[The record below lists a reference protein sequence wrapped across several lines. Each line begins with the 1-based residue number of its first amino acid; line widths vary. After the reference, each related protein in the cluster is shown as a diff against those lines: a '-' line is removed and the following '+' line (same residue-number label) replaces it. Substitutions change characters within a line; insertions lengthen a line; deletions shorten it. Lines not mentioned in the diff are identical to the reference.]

1 MTERS
6 MELLVPLLTF
16 VVGLGIGG
24 WLGWLFAGKLTSQQ
38 KNFFDTSLSDM
49 KSIFQGAARDA
60 LKDNKEGFL
69 EAAETKLTPLNKALE
84 DLKKKTGELETTRAT
99 DYGQLSKQIENMLSE
114 AQRMQASSEK
124 MQNLL
129 KGSSQA
135 RGNWGEFYL
144 EQIVGFAGMKEHV
157 NFQVQKTLS
166 DGSRPDMVILL
177 PGGAGIPV
185 DSKCPFTSYAE
196 AKEATDPEN
205 EKELLKAHA
214 GAVKG
219 HVKTL
224 IGKDYSEFADGDI
237 DFTVMFMPGDHLLTA
252 ALEVDPKLQEYAFQH
267 RILIT
272 SPVSLVALLRTV
284 RVYWTHDEANR
295 NAQEIRDQAIELAKR
310 VEIWTT
316 HYADVGESLNKA
328 VDAYNASKKS
338 YDDRVRPQAKRLT
351 KLKVV
356 TQSKHKPL
364 NDDKSGPQ
372 EIEDVPD
379 LEPPKKD

>member
-1 MTERS
+1 
-6 MELLVPLLTF
+6 
-16 VVGLGIGG
+16 
-24 WLGWLFAGKLTSQQ
+24 
-38 KNFFDTSLSDM
+38 M

-69 EAAETKLTPLNKALE
+69 EATETKLTPLNKALE

-196 AKEATDPEN
+196 AKEATDPEK

-224 IGKDYSEFADGDI
+224 IGKNYSEFADGDI

-252 ALEVDPKLQEYAFQH
+252 ALDVDPELQEYAFQH

-316 HYADVGESLNKA
+316 HYAAVGENFKKA

-338 YDDRVRPQAKRLT
+338 YDDRVRPQAKRLA

-356 TQSKHKPL
+356 TQSKYKPL
-364 NDDKSGPQ
+364 DDDKSGPQ
-372 EIEDVPD
+372 EIEAVLD

>member
-1 MTERS
+1 
-6 MELLVPLLTF
+6 
-16 VVGLGIGG
+16 
-24 WLGWLFAGKLTSQQ
+24 
-38 KNFFDTSLSDM
+38 
-49 KSIFQGAARDA
+49 
-60 LKDNKEGFL
+60 
-69 EAAETKLTPLNKALE
+69 
-84 DLKKKTGELETTRAT
+84 
-99 DYGQLSKQIENMLSE
+99 
-114 AQRMQASSEK
+114 
-124 MQNLL
+124 
-129 KGSSQA
+129 
-135 RGNWGEFYL
+135 
-144 EQIVGFAGMKEHV
+144 
-157 NFQVQKTLS
+157 VQKTLS

-295 NAQEIRDQAIELAKR
+295 NAQEIRDRAIELAKR

-316 HYADVGESLNKA
+316 HYADVGESLKKA

>member
-1 MTERS
+1 MTEGL
-6 MELLVPLLTF
+6 ELLATF
-16 VVGLGIGG
+16 VVGLGIGV
-24 WLGWLFAGKLTSQQ
+24 WLGSYFQKKLASQQ

-69 EAAETKLTPLNKALE
+69 EATETKLTPLNKALE
-84 DLKKKTGELETTRAT
+84 DLKKKTGELEKTRAT
-99 DYGQLSKQIENMLSE
+99 DYGQLNKQIENMLSE
-114 AQRMQASSEK
+114 AQRMQTSSEK

-144 EQIVGFAGMKEHV
+144 EQIAGFAGMKEHV
-157 NFQVQKTLS
+157 NFKVQKKLS
-166 DGSRPDMVILL
+166 DESRLKPDMVILL

-185 DSKCPFTSYAE
+185 DSKCPFESYGKAE
-196 AKEATDPEN
+196 EATDPED
-205 EKELLKAHA
+205 EKEFLQKHA

-224 IGKDYSEFADGDI
+224 IERNYSEFAKGDI

-252 ALEVDPKLQEYAFQH
+252 ALDVDPELQEYAFQN

-295 NAQEIRDQAIELAKR
+295 NAQEIRDQAIEDRKSTR
-310 VEIWTT
+310 
-316 HYADVGESLNKA
+316 LN
-328 VDAYNASKKS
+328 SS
-338 YDDRVRPQAKRLT
+338 HT
-351 KLKVV
+351 
-356 TQSKHKPL
+356 
-364 NDDKSGPQ
+364 
-372 EIEDVPD
+372 
-379 LEPPKKD
+379 

>member
-1 MTERS
+1 MTEGL
-6 MELLVPLLTF
+6 ELLATF
-16 VVGLGIGG
+16 VVGLGIGV
-24 WLGWLFAGKLTSQQ
+24 WLGSYFQKKLASQQ
-38 KNFFDTSLSDM
+38 KSFFDTSLSDM

-69 EAAETKLTPLNKALE
+69 EATETKLTPLNKALE
-84 DLKKKTGELETTRAT
+84 ELKKKTGELEKTRAT

-114 AQRMQASSEK
+114 AQRMQTSSEK

-129 KGSSQA
+129 KGSSKA
-135 RGNWGEFYL
+135 RGNWGEYL
-144 EQIVGFAGMKEHV
+144 LQNIVELAGMKEHV
-157 NFQVQKTLS
+157 HFEVQEPLS
-166 DGSRPDMVILL
+166 DGSRPDMLILL

-185 DSKCPFTSYAE
+185 DSKCPFESYAK

-205 EKELLKAHA
+205 EKEFLKAHA
-214 GAVKG
+214 AAVKG

-224 IGKDYSEFADGDI
+224 IGRDYSEFANGDI

-252 ALEVDPKLQEYAFQH
+252 ALDVDPELQEYAFQN

-295 NAQEIRDQAIELAKR
+295 NAQEIRDHAVELAKR

-316 HYADVGESLNKA
+316 HYADVGENFKKA

-338 YDDRVRPQAKRLT
+338 YDDRVRPQAKRLA

-364 NDDKSGPQ
+364 DDDKSGPQ
-372 EIEDVPD
+372 EIEAVLD

>member
-1 MTERS
+1 MTEGL
-6 MELLVPLLTF
+6 ELLATF
-16 VVGLGIGG
+16 VVGLGIGV
-24 WLGWLFAGKLTSQQ
+24 WLGSYFQKKLASQQ
-38 KNFFDTSLSDM
+38 KSFFDTSLSDM

-69 EAAETKLTPLNKALE
+69 EATETKLTPLNKALE
-84 DLKKKTGELETTRAT
+84 DLKKKTGELEKTRAT
-99 DYGQLSKQIENMLSE
+99 DYGQLNKQIENMLSE
-114 AQRMQASSEK
+114 AQRMQTSSEK

-144 EQIVGFAGMKEHV
+144 EQIAGFAGMKEHV
-157 NFQVQKTLS
+157 NFKVQKKLS
-166 DGSRPDMVILL
+166 DESRLKPDMVILL

-185 DSKCPFTSYAE
+185 DSKCPFESYGKAE
-196 AKEATDPEN
+196 EATDPED
-205 EKELLKAHA
+205 EKEFLQKHA

-224 IGKDYSEFADGDI
+224 IERNYSEFAKGDI

-252 ALEVDPKLQEYAFQH
+252 ALDVDPELQEYAFQN

-295 NAQEIRDQAIELAKR
+295 NAQEIRDHAVELAKR

-316 HYADVGESLNKA
+316 HYAAVGENFKKA

-338 YDDRVRPQAKRLT
+338 YDDRVRPQAKRLA

-356 TQSKHKPL
+356 TQSKYKPL
-364 NDDKSGPQ
+364 DDDKSGPQ
-372 EIEDVPD
+372 EIEAVLD